1 MKQKSG
7 SLKPKRGLLNTSQKK
22 FMCIFVVPVFLMY
35 LYVCILPVIQSVVN
49 SFTQWDGYST
59 KKWVGFSNYFNIVK
73 DSVFHQ
79 AVLND
84 IVIVFFKE
92 LIIVFLAV
100 TFSIALT
107 RVRLK
112 KSEKLFLR
120 FLYYIPNILSVIV
133 ISMVWKFFFN
143 LELFD
148 SILKF
153 FHIGLTSSNGWIS
166 DYPIQI
172 IIFVASWCGIGSF
185 MIILIT
191 AINNISEE
199 IYEAAE
205 IDGAGQF
212 RQLFNITLPAI
223 LPQIRYVL
231 VAILTSSLAVNMNL
245 VLPFTN
251 GGPGTR
257 SMVMGLYVYKSAYT
271 SYEVG
276 YANAAAV
283 LLMLIS
289 VTLATIVN
297 LTISRREDK

>member
-1 MKQKSG
+1 MKMGIQRKRG
-7 SLKPKRGLLNTSQKK
+7 SLNASQKR
-22 FMCIFVVPVFLMY
+22 FLWFWVVPVFLLY
-35 LYVCILPVIQSVVN
+35 LYICILPVAESVIN
-49 SFTQWDGYST
+49 SFTQWDGYSE
-59 KKWVGFSNYFNIVK
+59 KQWIGLGNYVRILK

-79 AVLND
+79 SVIND
-84 IVIVFFKE
+84 ILIVFFKE
-92 LIIVFLAV
+92 LIIVVLAV
-100 TFSIALT
+100 TFAIALT
-107 RVRLK
+107 RIRLK
-112 KSEKLFLR
+112 KPEKLALR
-120 FLYYIPNILSVIV
+120 FLYYLPNILSVIV

-148 SILKF
+148 GILKLL
-153 FHIGLTSSNGWIS
+153 HIGATSPNGWIS
-166 DYPIQI
+166 DYPLPI

-191 AINNISEE
+191 ATNNISAE

-205 IDGAGQF
+205 IDGAGQL
-212 RQLFNITLPAI
+212 RQLTSITIPAV
-223 LPQIRYVL
+223 LPQIRYVI
-231 VAILTSSLAVNMNL
+231 VTILTSSLAVNMNL

-289 VTLATIVN
+289 VTLATVVN
-297 LTISRREDK
+297 VTISRKEER